1 MNEFVEAAKKKAAE
15 KKELRNKMRD
25 EAMKFVDE
33 YKKENGNKSFISLR
47 IRDGY
52 IGKELGG
59 GKLQMERSRPRGTL
73 VAIKGENGQVH
84 VGFTYLSNKDEDIPI
99 VGIAQAL
106 KEAILEKE
114 KENEQDDSCPD
125 CLCEDCDKYCISKE
139 LGISKVI
146 KSRDVELLN
155 FFTIRAKCFFYPELY
170 SYSRGTEKIEYP
182 KYDLIHSNR
191 KKVLDFLGKSE
202 S

>member
-1 MNEFVEAAKKKAAE
+1 MWK
-15 KKELRNKMRD
+15 
-25 EAMKFVDE
+25 
-33 YKKENGNKSFISLR
+33 IC
-47 IRDGY
+47 
-52 IGKELGG
+52 
-59 GKLQMERSRPRGTL
+59 RPRGTL
-73 VAIKGENGQVH
+73 VAIKGENGHVH
-84 VGFTYLSNKDEDIPI
+84 IGHTYLSNKDEDIPI

-114 KENEQDDSCPD
+114 K
-125 CLCEDCDKYCISKE
+125 
-139 LGISKVI
+139 GVSKVI

-191 KKVLDFLGKSE
+191 KRVLDFLGKTE

>member
-1 MNEFVEAAKKKAAE
+1 MNEFVEVAKKKAAE

-25 EAMKFVDE
+25 EAMEFVDE

-59 GKLQMERSRPRGTL
+59 GKLQMERTRPRGTL
-73 VAIKGENGQVH
+73 VAIKGENGQVY
-84 VGFTYLSNKDEDIPI
+84 VGHTYLSNKDEDIPI

-114 KENEQDDSCPD
+114 K
-125 CLCEDCDKYCISKE
+125 
-139 LGISKVI
+139 GVSKVI

-155 FFTIRAKCFFYPELY
+155 FFIIRSKCFFYPELY

-191 KKVLDFLGKSE
+191 KKVLDFLGKTE